1 MPAFTASKL
10 TQYNSNSVFNC
21 SNNNCRPNIRM
32 FDYSFTPLLSRTC
45 NSCASLQN
53 NKRNI
58 TLVTSISTLDADC
71 STLKS
76 LNQNWPFHALAQGLN
91 NVVSPPVICHSHEIA
106 AISKQQQLINK
117 QQQIIQLI
125 PNGQN
130 KSHTTFSDFNVPNY
144 LSFSHLLT
152 TTFLGQVKV
161 DIAVAFCAVE

>member
-1 MPAFTASKL
+1 M
-10 TQYNSNSVFNC
+10 
-21 SNNNCRPNIRM
+21 
-32 FDYSFTPLLSRTC
+32 
-45 NSCASLQN
+45 
-53 NKRNI
+53 
-58 TLVTSISTLDADC
+58 LDADC

-76 LNQNWPFHALAQGLN
+76 LNQNWPFDALVQGLG
-91 NVVSPPVICHSHEIA
+91 NVVSPPAICHSHEIG

-144 LSFSHLLT
+144 LPFSHLLT